1 MKIKNKIYTA
11 ISYISTF
18 LLSGW
23 LCSTLIK
30 IYSFIEWVCI
40 IATMFVGGWLIVFF
54 IGGLFFDDEK

>member
-23 LCSTLIK
+23 LCSVLIK

-40 IATMFVGGWLIVFF
+40 IATMFVGGWVVVLF
-54 IGGLFFDDEK
+54 IKCLFDDKK